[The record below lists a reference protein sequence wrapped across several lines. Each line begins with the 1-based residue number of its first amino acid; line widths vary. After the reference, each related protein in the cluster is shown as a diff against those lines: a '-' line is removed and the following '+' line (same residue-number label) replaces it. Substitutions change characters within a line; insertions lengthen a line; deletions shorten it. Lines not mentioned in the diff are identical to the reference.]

1 MDADPDRP
9 DPDALLA
16 RVQRDEEAA
25 KRGRLKVFLGAAAGV
40 GKTYAMLLAARE
52 QQVDKVDVV
61 VGVVETHRRRE
72 TEALLEGL
80 EVLARR
86 EVPYRGV
93 ALHEFDLDSALARK
107 PRLIIVDELAHSNAP
122 GSRHAKR
129 WQDVEELL
137 DAGIDVYTAMNVQHI
152 ESLNDVV
159 GQITSVRVWETV
171 PDHVFDEADE
181 VELVDLPPDELLERL
196 AEGKVYMPEAAE
208 SAIRNFFRKG
218 NLMALRELALRRTAD
233 RVEAQMQRYRADH
246 AIQALWPVAERVIVA
261 VGAGPHAERVIRAG
275 RRVASRL
282 GAPWTAVYVETPRLQ
297 RLPPEERDRILR
309 NLRLAEALG
318 GESVTLGGGDAAA
331 EIAAYART
339 KNASRV
345 VVGRESRT
353 GWRRLL
359 PLSVADRILDLASGI
374 EVLVVTGDA
383 NEEAQPATRALI
395 ARTRAHLGVHDAP
408 KRRWPR
414 YLWGVAV
421 VVVSS
426 GLAALMEPYFELA
439 NLVMVYL
446 VGVVLVAARFGRG
459 PSIVA
464 SVLGVL
470 AFDFLFVPPYFSF
483 AVSDTEYIV
492 TFAVMLAVGLVI
504 SNLAAALRTQARIAG
519 YREQRTAALY
529 AMSRE
534 LAAIEE
540 RDRMLPVAVRHL
552 AEVFDS
558 QVALLFPDRKGR
570 LASPSGR
577 TEPGSLRG
585 TDLAVA
591 QWVFDHGERAGLGTD
606 TLPSA
611 EAHYIPLPGA
621 NGPIGVVAI
630 LPANPRRVFI
640 PEQQRLLDTFASQI
654 ALALERAQLAAEARA
669 SQLAAES
676 ERVRNALLSAI
687 SHDLRTPLA
696 SIVGAASA
704 LEERETRVDAAGRVD
719 LARTIRDEAVR
730 MSGLVDNVLSMARLE
745 SGRVELRRE
754 WQPVEEIVGGVLTR
768 LARQLAG
775 HRVEVHVP
783 PELPMVHVDGV
794 LLGQVLENL
803 LLNAA
808 KFAPPGSH
816 VSVAAR
822 RIPDEIEVTVS
833 DEGPGLP
840 PGEEQRVFEKFH
852 RARAEPVQS
861 GVGLGLAIAK
871 AIVELHGGSIS
882 AETLPA
888 GGAVFRFSIPLGAAP
903 VAAAE
908 AAA

>member
-1 MDADPDRP
+1 MADDTSRP

-52 QQVDKVDVV
+52 QQVDRVDVV
-61 VGVVETHRRRE
+61 VGVVEAHRRKE

-80 EVLARR
+80 EVLPRR

-93 ALHEFDLDSALARK
+93 ALSEFDLDGALARK
-107 PRLIIVDELAHSNAP
+107 PRLILVDELAHSNAP

-137 DAGIDVYTAMNVQHI
+137 EAGIDVYTAMNVQHI

-208 SAIRNFFRKG
+208 NAIRNFFRKG

-246 AIQALWPVAERVIVA
+246 AIQAPWPVAERVIVA
-261 VGAGPHAERVIRAG
+261 VGPGPHADRVIRAG

-297 RLPPEERDRILR
+297 RLPAGERDRILR

-345 VVGRESRT
+345 VVGREPRT

-359 PLSVADRILDLASGI
+359 PLSVADRILNMATGI
-374 EVLVVTGDA
+374 DVQVVTGETDH
-383 NEEAQPATRALI
+383 EAEPAARALI
-395 ARTRAHLGVHDAP
+395 ARTREHLGVHGSP

-414 YLWGVAV
+414 YAWGVAV
-421 VVVSS
+421 VLVSS
-426 GLAALMEPYFELA
+426 GLAALMEPHFELA

-446 VGVVLVAARFGRG
+446 VGVVLVAVRFGRG
-459 PSIVA
+459 PSVVA

-483 AVSDTEYIV
+483 AVSDTQYLV
-492 TFAVMLAVGLVI
+492 TFAVMLAVGLII
-504 SNLAAALRTQARIAG
+504 SNLTAALRAQARIAG

-534 LAAIEE
+534 LAAIEDRE
-540 RDRMLPVAVRHL
+540 RMLPVAVRHL

-558 QVALLFPDRKGR
+558 QVALLFPDAAGR
-570 LASPSGR
+570 LKSPSGR

-585 TDLAVA
+585 TDPAVA

-611 EAHYIPLPGA
+611 EAHYLPLPGA

-630 LPANPRRVFI
+630 LPANPRRVFV

-654 ALALERAQLAAEARA
+654 ALALERAQLAAEART
-669 SQLAAES
+669 SQLQAES

-704 LEERETRVDAAGRVD
+704 LDERETRLDAAARAE

-730 MSGLVDNVLSMARLE
+730 MSGLIDNVMSMARLE
-745 SGRVELRRE
+745 SGRVELKRE
-754 WQPVEEIVGGVLTR
+754 WQPVEEIVGSVLTR
-768 LARQLAG
+768 LAPQLAG
-775 HRVEVHVP
+775 HRVDVHVP
-783 PELPMVHVDGV
+783 PELPMVLVDGV
-794 LLGQVLENL
+794 LIGQVLENL

-808 KFAPPGSH
+808 KFAPRGSH
-816 VSVAAR
+816 VSVSAHR
-822 RIPDEIEVTVS
+822 HPDELEMTVS

-871 AIVELHGGSIS
+871 AIVELHGGAIS
-882 AETLPA
+882 AENIPA
-888 GGAVFRFSIPLGAAP
+888 GGAVFRFSIPLGEAP
-903 VAAAE
+903 VMAIE
-908 AAA
+908 AIA